1 MTDAPLHHRLDP
13 RGKRSFIIFCA
24 VACAIF
30 TMSMV
35 YQYQMIRDARRQTV
49 GDGLHVESYGF
60 DLSNLTVE
68 PDLLVAAGL
77 CRDAQQA
84 MTAPQFDDIALIDKY
99 AKNPW
104 KAIVV
109 SDDAVIGVSINGDDR
124 AYPIRYLNWHEI
136 INDTVGGVPVAVTF
150 SPISRSAVVFDRRVN
165 GEALLFGYSG
175 LIYNNNLV
183 MYDQRAM
190 ELRHR
195 PASLW
200 SQLKFEAIAGPMV
213 GHPGAKLTVLPCRLI
228 RWADWKKSH
237 PQTRVLR
244 GDPAMKRKYKR
255 KPYPDAVVVGRPV
268 FPVRPLVTA
277 SPSGG
282 ASGGGGD
289 DMIAA
294 YRDEQNHWRI
304 IADPAQH
311 PDQLPPDAPIV
322 YARWFAWFAF
332 RGFHSRVD

>member
-1 MTDAPLHHRLDP
+1 MTDPQLNQRLDP

-30 TMSMV
+30 AVSMV
-35 YQYQMIRDARRQTV
+35 WQYRMIRDARRQTI
-49 GDGLHVESYGF
+49 GDGLHVAGYGF

-68 PDLLVAAGL
+68 PDLLVASGL

-84 MTAPQFDDIALIDKY
+84 LTSPPFDDIALIDEYGKS
-99 AKNPW
+99 PW

-150 SPISRSAVVFDRRVN
+150 SPISRSAAVFDRRVN
-165 GEALLFGYSG
+165 GEALRFGYSG

-183 MYDQRAM
+183 MYGGPEARWM
-190 ELRHR
+190 TT
-195 PASLW
+195 PPSLW
-200 SQLKFEAIAGPMV
+200 SQLKFEAIAGPLA
-213 GHPGAKLTVLPCRLI
+213 GTKLVVLPCRLM
-228 RWADWKKSH
+228 RWADWKAAH
-237 PQTRVLR
+237 PRTRVLR
-244 GDPAMKRKYKR
+244 GDPAMNRKYKR

-268 FPVRPLVTA
+268 FEVRPVA
-277 SPSGG
+277 PPEVSFSGQ
-282 ASGGGGD
+282 SLKPD

-304 IADPAQH
+304 VADPARH
-311 PDQLPPDAPIV
+311 PDQLPPDAPTV

-332 RGFHSRVD
+332 HSQVN